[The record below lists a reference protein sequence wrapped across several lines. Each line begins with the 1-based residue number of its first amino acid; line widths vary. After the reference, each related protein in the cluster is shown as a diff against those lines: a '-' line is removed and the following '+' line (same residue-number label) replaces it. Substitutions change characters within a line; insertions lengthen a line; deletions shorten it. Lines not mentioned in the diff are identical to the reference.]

1 MQPQTTSHPQIDL
14 HPTLLALLERRGYK
28 GAQGV
33 AEFLSWDLK
42 RLSDLSELKD
52 LSKAAQRV
60 VLAVAAGEK
69 IGIYGD
75 YDVDGTT
82 ACALLYFFFKM
93 LNIPVELIQPSR
105 FVEGYGIHPS
115 NIDAAVKRD
124 IKVLITVDCGIT
136 AHDAALR
143 AREVNLDLIITDH
156 HKEAKEGLPVAFA
169 VINPNRSDEAPDSPL
184 KSLAGVAV
192 AFCLALE
199 IKKILEGQGKV
210 IPSLYP
216 LLQFVAIGTICDLAP
231 MTPNNLKLVRHGL
244 KQMAD
249 SCYSGLRSFFTPEE
263 RAAGKVLSEKCGF
276 YIGPMINSKGRLEHP
291 EKALELLIAEDSD
304 RAFLCYNQL
313 DISNR
318 ERKMI
323 QAGVFELAREQMIRE
338 LEGDDPVASIA
349 YSADWHEGVIG
360 IVASK
365 LVDTFKVPAIVFTN
379 AQEEGLLKGSA
390 RSAGDLNIFEIL
402 QKLSHHF
409 VRFGG
414 HKAAAGMSLKKENL
428 SAFTQEFKKI
438 LRTLPPLLRT
448 ESETFDLEVKAHEI
462 GAKLARDLEM
472 LEPFGNGNER
482 PTFRVRDL
490 KIESY
495 ELMKD
500 VHVKWS
506 LVSKS
511 DPTHHLKGVSF
522 NYIGKWQAIHPEEIF
537 KTYASRP
544 NAAPIIDFELGINR
558 WKGKEFVQL
567 QIKHIQMEC

>member
-1 MQPQTTSHPQIDL
+1 MQPQTTSSQIDL
-14 HPTLLALLERRGYK
+14 HPTILALLERRGHK
-28 GAQGV
+28 GQQGI

-42 RLSDLSELKD
+42 KLSDLGALKD
-52 LSKAAQRV
+52 LNKGANRIVQ
-60 VLAVAAGEK
+60 AVEGGEK
-69 IGIYGD
+69 IGVYGD

-93 LNIPVELIQPSR
+93 LNVSVDLIQPSR

-115 NIDAAVKRD
+115 NIDAAVQRGLN
-124 IKVLITVDCGIT
+124 VLITVDCGIT
-136 AHDAALR
+136 AHDAARR

-156 HKEAKEGLPVAFA
+156 HKEAVEGLPEAFA
-169 VINPNRSDEAPDSPL
+169 VINPNRCDEAPDLTL

-199 IKKILEGQGKV
+199 IKKVFEGQGRTV
-210 IPSLYP
+210 PSLYP

-231 MTPNNLKLVRHGL
+231 MSLNNLKLVRHGL

-249 SCYSGLRSFFTPEE
+249 SCYFGLRSFFTPEE
-263 RAAGKVLSEKCGF
+263 REVGKVLSEKCGF
-276 YIGPMINSKGRLEHP
+276 FIGPMINSKGRLEHP
-291 EKALELLIAEDSD
+291 EKALELLVAEDSD

-323 QAGVFELAREQMIRE
+323 QARVFELAREQVVRE
-338 LEGDDPVASIA
+338 LEGDDPVACVV
-349 YSADWHEGVIG
+349 YSPDWHEGVIG

-379 AQEEGLLKGSA
+379 AQENGLLKGSA

-414 HKAAAGMSLKKENL
+414 HKAAAGLSLKSENFP
-428 SAFTQEFKKI
+428 AFTQEFKKI
-438 LRTLPPLLRT
+438 LRTLPLMLRT
-448 ESETFDLEVKAHEI
+448 GSETFDLEIKAHDI
-462 GAKLARDLEM
+462 GPKLVRDLEM

-482 PTFRVRDL
+482 PVFRARDL
-490 KIESY
+490 QIESY

-500 VHVKWS
+500 VHVRWN
-506 LVSKS
+506 LVSKT
-511 DPTHHLKGVSF
+511 DPNYRLKGVSF

-537 KTYASRP
+537 KTYASHP
-544 NAAPIIDFELGINR
+544 HSSPIIDFELGINR

-567 QIKHIQMEC
+567 QIKNIQMSC

>member
-1 MQPQTTSHPQIDL
+1 MQPQTTSHSQVDL
-14 HPTLLALLERRGYK
+14 HPILVALLDRRGYK
-28 GAQGV
+28 GQSGV
-33 AEFLSWDLK
+33 GEFLSWDLK
-42 RLSDLSELKD
+42 KMADLAALKD
-52 LSKAAQRV
+52 LNKSANRIIQAIER
-60 VLAVAAGEK
+60 GEK
-69 IGIYGD
+69 IGVYGD
-75 YDVDGTT
+75 YDVDGTS

-93 LNIPVELIQPSR
+93 LKVSVDLIQPSR

-115 NIDAAVKRD
+115 NIEAAAKRD

-136 AHDAALR
+136 AHDAARR
-143 AREVNLDLIITDH
+143 AREMNLDLIITDH
-156 HKEAKEGLPVAFA
+156 HKEAKEGLPEAFA
-169 VINPNRSDEAPDSPL
+169 IINPNRTDENPNSIL
-184 KSLAGVAV
+184 KSLAGVSV

-199 IKKILEGQGKV
+199 IKKILEGQNRSV
-210 IPSLYP
+210 ASLYP
-216 LLQFVAIGTICDLAP
+216 LLQFVALGTICDLAP
-231 MTPNNLKLVRHGL
+231 MTPTNLKLARHGL

-249 SCYSGLRSFFTPEE
+249 SCYSGFRSFFTPEE

-323 QAGVFELAREQMIRE
+323 QASVFELAREQIVRD
-338 LEGDDPVASIA
+338 LTDDDPVASVA
-349 YSADWHEGVIG
+349 YSPDWHEGVIG

-365 LVDTFKVPAIVFTN
+365 LVDTFKVPAIVFTKSN
-379 AQEEGLLKGSA
+379 EEGLLKGSA
-390 RSAGDLNIFEIL
+390 RSAGELNIFEIL
-402 QKLSHHF
+402 QKLSHFF

-414 HKAAAGMSLKKENL
+414 HKAAAGVSLKLENL
-428 SAFTQEFKKI
+428 SAFTLEFKKM
-438 LRTLPPLLRT
+438 LRTLPSMLRT
-448 ESETFDLEVKAHEI
+448 DNDTFDLEIKAHEI
-462 GAKLARDLEM
+462 GPKLARDLEM

-490 KIESY
+490 QLESY
-495 ELMKD
+495 ELMRD
-500 VHVKWS
+500 VHVRWN

-511 DPTHHLKGVSF
+511 DPNHRLKGVSF

-537 KTYASRP
+537 KTCVTRP
-544 NAAPIIDFELGINR
+544 HSTPVIDFELGINR

-567 QIKHIQMEC
+567 QIKKIQMS